1 MDIKQ
6 TQRFLCCML
15 NRTQILYIGI
25 GVQIM
30 QILLNIFM
38 AKPNKNNIKKSQN
51 YQPKKYKQ

>member
-1 MDIKQ
+1 
-6 TQRFLCCML
+6 ML